1 MRPEHCAYR
10 LEDSLGKS
18 PSELTEEDFGQET
31 TFCTGGRSLE
41 KKMQTSLVTMTN
53 NERFDSK
60 LDEPF
65 VKEAKF
71 DFTPTNY
78 KQLGISHQIKHTIV
92 DSDNNRYL
100 SLPGVTDTSRELME
114 VAPSGDFALVMDYF
128 TRVTLEFELD
138 LNARVVEHSTEKL

>member
-31 TFCTGGRSLE
+31 AFCTGGRSLE

-71 DFTPTNY
+71 D
-78 KQLGISHQIKHTIV
+78 I
-92 DSDNNRYL
+92 
-100 SLPGVTDTSRELME
+100 
-114 VAPSGDFALVMDYF
+114 
-128 TRVTLEFELD
+128 TL
-138 LNARVVEHSTEKL
+138 T